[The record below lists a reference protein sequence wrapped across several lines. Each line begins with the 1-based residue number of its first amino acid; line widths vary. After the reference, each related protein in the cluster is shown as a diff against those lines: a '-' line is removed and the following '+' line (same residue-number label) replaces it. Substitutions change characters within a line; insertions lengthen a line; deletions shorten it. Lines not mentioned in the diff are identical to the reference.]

1 VKRRELMLLL
11 GAAMVAARTL
21 RAQQKA
27 MAVVGYLNG
36 GSPPLSVGHGPVHQ
50 GLSEAGWVE
59 GQNMAIEYRWAEDH
73 YDRLPALAADLV
85 SRKVDVIVAV
95 GGTPEAIAA
104 KSATSTIPIVF
115 TGASDPVGAGLVAS
129 FSRPGRNLTGFSP
142 MNIELMA
149 KRFEMLTEVVPQVRV
164 IALLVN
170 PNNQTTEAVIRAVQ
184 EAARVKG
191 VQLPILKASTEEE
204 IDAAFATIAELRA
217 GGLVV
222 GSDSFLAAQREQL
235 AALALHYAVPAID
248 QDRSFAASGGLIS
261 YGRNVPASLRQAGV
275 YAGRILKGEKPADLP
290 VQQPTIFDLVV
301 NLKTAEALGVTVPP
315 SILARADEVIE

>member
-1 VKRRELMLLL
+1 MRRRELMLLL
-11 GAAMVAARTL
+11 GGTMTAARGL

-27 MAVVGYLNG
+27 MAFVGYLNG

-50 GLSEAGWVE
+50 GLNEAGWVE

-95 GGTPEAIAA
+95 AGTPEAIAA
-104 KSATSTIPIVF
+104 KSASSTIPIVF

-217 GGLVV
+217 GGLGRRLRFVPCCSARATR
-222 GSDSFLAAQREQL
+222 GAGI
-235 AALALHYAVPAID
+235 ALCRSS
-248 QDRSFAASGGLIS
+248 DRSGSLIRGFWRPDQLWTQRPRFPS
-261 YGRNVPASLRQAGV
+261 PSRRLRRKDSQG
-275 YAGRILKGEKPADLP
+275 
-290 VQQPTIFDLVV
+290 
-301 NLKTAEALGVTVPP
+301 
-315 SILARADEVIE
+315 